1 MPAENP
7 YLASCRVFGRIRMA
21 KLIGLLLVCLSLVAV
36 RDGRAMTVE
45 PTDFESLLDQAQ
57 EIYQAQVVAIS
68 CDWSG
73 EGLNRHIATFVR
85 MRVLESY
92 RGAVQGEQT
101 LEFFGGTIGDRTQ
114 RIVGMPEFQAGDVEI
129 LFVRDNHRT
138 LSPLVGVYHG
148 RLRVV
153 KNAVDGQEQIF
164 LHDGTPLTSL
174 SLIGKEPAARAK
186 APLTDA
192 SGASTRP
199 LTSKEFSGQI
209 KAGLLRRGIT
219 PDEP

>member
-1 MPAENP
+1 MALA
-7 YLASCRVFGRIRMA
+7 YLTPLMRRSISIFTALAAVALLRVPP
-21 KLIGLLLVCLSLVAV
+21 LP
-36 RDGRAMTVE
+36 AMTVE
-45 PTDFESLLDQAQ
+45 PTDFDALLNQAQ
-57 EIYQAQVVAIS
+57 EIYQAQVVSIS
-68 CDWSG
+68 CAWSG
-73 EGLNRHIATFVR
+73 EGANRHIATFVR

-138 LSPLVGVYHG
+138 LSPLVGVYYG

-199 LTSKEFSGQI
+199 LTSKEFAGKI
-209 KAGLLRRGIT
+209 KAGLLRRGVT